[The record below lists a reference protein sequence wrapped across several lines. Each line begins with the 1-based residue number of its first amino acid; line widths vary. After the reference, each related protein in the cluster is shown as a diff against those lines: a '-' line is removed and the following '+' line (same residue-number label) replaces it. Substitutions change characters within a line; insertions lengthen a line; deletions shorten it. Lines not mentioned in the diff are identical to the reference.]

1 MRLDWNWA
9 FTLAILPELARA
21 LRITVAA
28 TLVGTALA
36 LVLGLALALLRR
48 ASIRGVGSATGWAV
62 EFVRSTP
69 LLIQIYVLFYV
80 LPRFGFSMTPFVTG
94 VLALGVHYSAYT
106 SEVYRAGI
114 ESVPRGQ
121 WEAAAA
127 LNLPRGRTF
136 FRVILPQALPPVVP
150 ALGNYVVAM
159 FKDTPLLSTI
169 TVLELLFTAKNLG
182 AETFRYLEPFTLVGL
197 LFLVVSLAAAGGIR
211 MLERRMPAYGA

>member
-1 MRLDWNWA
+1 MRLDWNWG

-28 TLVGTALA
+28 TLVGSALA

-48 ASIRGVGSATGWAV
+48 SSIRGLGAATGWVV
-62 EFVRSTP
+62 EFVRNTP

-114 ESVPRGQ
+114 DSVPRGQ

-127 LNLPRGRTF
+127 LNLPRARTF

-169 TVLELLFTAKNLG
+169 TVMELLFTAKNLG

-197 LFLVVSLAAAGGIR
+197 LFLIVSLAAAGGIR

>member
-28 TLVGTALA
+28 TLVGAALA
-36 LVLGLALALLRR
+36 LGLGLALALLRR
-48 ASIRGVGSATGWAV
+48 SSISGLGAATGWVV
-62 EFVRSTP
+62 EFVRNTP

-114 ESVPRGQ
+114 DSVPRGQ

-127 LNLPRGRTF
+127 LNLPRARTF

-169 TVLELLFTAKNLG
+169 TVMELLFTAKNLG

-197 LFLVVSLAAAGGIR
+197 LFLIVSLAAAGGIR

>member
-9 FTLAILPELARA
+9 FTLAILPELVRA
-21 LRITVAA
+21 LSVTVAA
-28 TLVGTALA
+28 TLVGAALA
-36 LVLGLALALLRR
+36 LVLGLAWTLLRR
-48 ASIRGVGSATGWAV
+48 ASIRGVGAATGWAV

-114 ESVPRGQ
+114 DSVPRGQ

-127 LNLPRGRTF
+127 LNLPRARTF

-169 TVLELLFTAKNLG
+169 TVMELLFTAKNLG

>member
-1 MRLDWNWA
+1 MRLDWNWE

-28 TLVGTALA
+28 TLVGSALA

-48 ASIRGVGSATGWAV
+48 SSIRGLGAATGWVV
-62 EFVRSTP
+62 EFVRNTP

-114 ESVPRGQ
+114 DSVPRGQ

-127 LNLPRGRTF
+127 LNLPRARTF

-169 TVLELLFTAKNLG
+169 TVMELLFTAKNLG

-197 LFLVVSLAAAGGIR
+197 LFLIVSLAAAGGIR